1 MGSRGAFINVNIN
14 NFSFTEGG
22 QHYKTLGVL
31 SNNSNVKVIVQDSNN
46 VKAPEYSH
54 TANRIYAVIKK
65 GELKHLA
72 YYDENHKQAI
82 SIDFSHAHKGI
93 QPHRHIYL
101 SHNKN
106 GYSCCYCPKLDY
118 ILDTSENINKY
129 LKSCRKIDIFP
140 KKGTDKNG
148 RIVRK

>member
-14 NFSFTEGG
+14 NFSFTVGG

-54 TANRIYAVIKK
+54 TADRIYAIVKK

-72 YYDENHKQAI
+72 YYDENHKQAV
-82 SIDFSHAHKGI
+82 SIDFSHAHKGV
-93 QPHRHIYL
+93 QPHRHVYL

-106 GYSCCYCPKLDY
+106 DPGIPPTVNEIKL
-118 ILDTSENINKY
+118 INQIKKEFN
-129 LKSCRKIDIFP
+129 LKWE
-140 KKGTDKNG
+140 
-148 RIVRK
+148 